1 MTKPKVAFITGI
13 PNDMLS
19 EIIPQ
24 WPSDMD
30 ITVVW
35 RDSPEDQKI
44 AACRD
49 AEYMVGALGSATPA
63 MLQAAQKLKFIQLW
77 SAGFEHLPLDILSE
91 KGVVVSNNGGS
102 NRIAVAEVAIGLMLF
117 VYRNLEKQWQAI
129 DQKKWR
135 QDLDPGMNRELTGKT
150 VGIVGLG
157 HIGKEVAQRLNGWAG
172 RLLYYDVVDVPKSEE
187 KRLGVERVSL
197 ETLLKESDIV
207 TLHVPYNKH
216 THHLI
221 GGRELALMKPT
232 AVLINTCRGA
242 VVDEPELIKALQS
255 KTIAAAGLDV
265 FEQEPVDPNNPL
277 LKMPN
282 VFALPHRAGAS
293 IDTFRRSAQFGFEN
307 IMRVHR
313 GEKPLSQVWPPTTR
327 S

>member
-1 MTKPKVAFITGI
+1 MSKPKVAFVTRI
-13 PNDMLS
+13 PDDMLN
-19 EIIPQ
+19 EIIPK

-30 ITVVW
+30 ITAVR
-35 RDSPEDQKI
+35 RDWPEDQKI

-49 AEYMVGALGSATPA
+49 AEYIVGALGSATPA
-63 MLQAAQKLKFIQLW
+63 MLQAAPKLKFIQLW
-77 SAGFEHLPLDILSE
+77 SAGFEHLPLDILSQ

-117 VYRNLEKQWQAI
+117 VYRNLAKQWQTI

-135 QDLDPGMNRELTGKT
+135 QDLNPGMNQELTGKT

-157 HIGKEVAQRLNGWAG
+157 HIGKEVAQRLNQWAG
-172 RLLYYDVVDVPKSEE
+172 RLLYSDVVDVPQNVE
-187 KRLGVERVSL
+187 RWLGVERVSL

-207 TLHVPYNKH
+207 TVHVPYNKH
-216 THHLI
+216 THHML
-221 GGRELALMKPT
+221 GKEQFALMKPT
-232 AVLINTCRGA
+232 AVLVNTCRGA
-242 VVDEPELIKALQS
+242 VADEPALIEALQS

-265 FEQEPVDPNNPL
+265 FEQEPVDPDNPL

-282 VFALPHRAGAS
+282 VFGLPHRAGAS

-307 IMRVHR
+307 ILRVHR
-313 GEKPLSQVWPPTTR
+313 GEKPLAQVFPR
-327 S
+327 